1 MTKIPVKTTPDLMAE
16 QAYHALLEQLRDG
29 RLGSGTF
36 LSMPLLVNH
45 LELPIAAVR
54 DAVKRAEAG
63 GLVTVIPK
71 RGVMI
76 MDAGPDTTRDCMEL
90 RMVFD
95 CEGARRLIE
104 RAENIPL
111 APLRAAHEDLR
122 DAAQRQMTPELT
134 LRAIHT
140 DLSLHNALAAGNGS
154 PLATRLYGENRER
167 ISIIQNTRPF
177 LSNRIV
183 SAMDEH
189 LTIIA
194 ALESRDTDATLS
206 AIRAHLRS
214 TLIWWGI
221 PA

>member
-1 MTKIPVKTTPDLMAE
+1 MPDNSGSPPPDLMTE
-16 QAYHALLEQLRDG
+16 QAYQALLAQLRDG
-29 RLGSGTF
+29 RLSSGTF
-36 LSMPLLVNH
+36 LSMPVLVTR

-76 MDAGPDTTRDCMEL
+76 MDAGPDTTRECMEL

-104 RAENIPL
+104 QAENIPL
-111 APLRAAHEDLR
+111 AELRDAHEDLR
-122 DAAQRQMTPELT
+122 DAAQTRMSPELT
-134 LRAIHT
+134 LRAIKT

-154 PLATRLYGENRER
+154 PLATRLYAENRER

-194 ALESRDTDATLS
+194 ALEARDTEATLS